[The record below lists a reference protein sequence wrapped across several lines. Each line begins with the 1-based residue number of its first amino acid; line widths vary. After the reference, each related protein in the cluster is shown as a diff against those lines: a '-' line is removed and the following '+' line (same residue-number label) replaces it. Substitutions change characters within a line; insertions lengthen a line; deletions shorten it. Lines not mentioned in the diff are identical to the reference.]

1 MRRELNFIYLFIF
14 CSGAAQ
20 RESCIIPK
28 HSELCSYYR
37 TPVCEAPVWCEMWDC
52 VHFFIVLGHKLV
64 LQSVKFLIGR
74 RWRPYTPLRAW
85 VTSGRWAACVAG
97 CEVCVCVFSQCH
109 VTAAVWGRCEQKK
122 VAGGGG
128 LFQSWL
134 LKEMEC
140 HSVGSM
146 NVKSEGSK
154 DGGVWC
160 SSDHGGHDRS
170 GKRRFCGNMGGFMYY
185 LIMQRME

>member
-1 MRRELNFIYLFIF
+1 MRGTCVVWNVRLCTFLY
-14 CSGAAQ
+14 CSGSQARSA
-20 RESCIIPK
+20 
-28 HSELCSYYR
+28 
-37 TPVCEAPVWCEMWDC
+37 VCEVFDWQEVRTIYAPQGMSDKREMGSVCSWVW
-52 VHFFIVLGHKLV
+52 
-64 LQSVKFLIGR
+64 S
-74 RWRPYTPLRAW
+74 
-85 VTSGRWAACVAG
+85 
-97 CEVCVCVFSQCH
+97 VCVCFQWH
-109 VTAAVWGRCEQKK
+109 VTAAAWGRCEQKK

-185 LIMQRME
+185 LIMQRVEQVDSSVF